1 MPTALGSEFRINTY
15 TANNQA
21 NPSVSGLSNG
31 NFVVTW
37 QSAGQ
42 DGSVNGIYGQLYSA
56 TGTKVGNELQIN
68 TITYNQQFNSAV
80 TGLTNGGFVVTWQS
94 YGHDGDNNG
103 IYGRLYSATGAPLNS
118 EFLINTYTTGEQNLP
133 AVAGLT
139 NGQFVVT
146 WQSLGQDGSY
156 YGTYGQLYSATGAKV
171 GNEFRV
177 NTHTASDQNL
187 PSVTGLSN
195 GRFVVTWSSEGQDGS
210 GRGIYGQLYSASGTA
225 LGNEFRLNTYT
236 ANQQDQ
242 ASVAG
247 LSNGHFVAAWQSNLQ
262 DGSEYGIYGQRFS
275 LLTVVNFDQTLNYTE
290 DTPALLNNPV
300 IAAAANDQ
308 ASVTLTLS
316 VPAAGQLSTA
326 TAGSVTSTYN
336 SVTGVWSASG
346 PIANLNTLLAG
357 VKFIPVPDGSANV
370 VIQATISDNDA
381 TVTSNLNL
389 MGIAVND
396 APVLVNNRLTIGQA
410 QTVVLTTSHLSA
422 SDDSAS
428 ANALQFTVSNV
439 QRGQF
444 RLNGVTTTS
453 FTQQDISQGKV
464 SFVHDGTV
472 TAPSYSVRVSDG
484 SLTSSTQAASITFN
498 AAPVLVNNSLAVGQ
512 AQTVVLTTS
521 HLSASDDS
529 ASANALQFTVSNVQR
544 GQFRLNGVTT
554 TSFTQQDISQ
564 GKVSFVHDGTVT
576 APSYS
581 VRVSDG
587 SLTSSV
593 QAASIS
599 FNRMP
604 VLSSG
609 NQTISYYSRTAPV
622 IIDNQLS
629 ILAEDSPILTRATI
643 SISQGLVPTEDELS
657 VITPASLSATYEPT
671 TGVLLLTG
679 NATVADYQQT
689 LRQVAYRSQ
698 ADVPTTHPRTI
709 SFSVFDGLLDSQPV
723 NSSLAVIQVNRA
735 PLLINP
741 RTEIAVQVNQPFSL
755 SMADTFSDPDGD
767 ELTLG
772 LLPADGQALPDWL
785 SVDTSRQVLT
795 GTARK
800 AGSYNFTLFAND
812 TSHAQARMPM
822 TLVAKAVTN
831 NALILGTALG
841 LGLSGS
847 LLLLCCLGVLVT
859 AGAIG
864 VGYERKL
871 AQQQALSRRPYPFA
885 DLLRKELHLNGV
897 ADFSQ
902 PSGKAYVDQVNYLI
916 TYDEVFF
923 QLYIRCSNDKQLPNL
938 AKELA
943 KHIKL
948 HFKEQKIA
956 LQANLLQKETP
967 KLMLSFNQREAFF
980 IEALNRAGYRD
991 LLVAPVELTELAT
1004 KPESNAQTEALGETK
1019 ELEDK
1024 HAFNLV

>member
-139 NGQFVVT
+139 NGQFVVTWQSAAQDGSGYGIYGQRYSDTGTKLGGEFLINTYTTESQLYPAVAGLSNGNFVVT

-453 FTQQDISQGKV
+453 FSQQDISQGKV

-472 TAPSYSVRVSDG
+472 TAPSYSVS
-484 SLTSSTQAASITFN
+484 
-498 AAPVLVNNSLAVGQ
+498 
-512 AQTVVLTTS
+512 
-521 HLSASDDS
+521 
-529 ASANALQFTVSNVQR
+529 
-544 GQFRLNGVTT
+544 
-554 TSFTQQDISQ
+554 
-564 GKVSFVHDGTVT
+564 
-576 APSYS
+576 
-581 VRVSDG
+581 VSDG